1 MKLHFNRLFPLLA
14 PSLILISGKGV
25 YAQVRG
31 KDKFVRI
38 LGAAVDGEYFFAIND
53 IGADFSLDSR
63 SSSSSVPNIVE
74 NMMEKLEGA
83 DEVKIYN
90 NAINGFFVRGID
102 SETAAKIAED
112 NNIAY
117 VEQNQVFELDE
128 DFELDF
134 DLDIVPVIPNIVTQ
148 SSVPTWGL
156 DRIDTRDLDLDS
168 TFSAVGDGTGITAY
182 IIDSGVRLTHNEFK
196 VAGSEESR
204 ASFGI
209 NTSGD
214 GIETDCV
221 GHGTHVAGILGGLT
235 YGVAKNVELIAV
247 KAFDCD
253 GETDLGRILSAI
265 DFVKEHAQNN
275 SKKAITNMSLS
286 GGSSTALNEAVR
298 NLHNSGIVTVVSAGN
313 KNDDACVRSPAGE
326 PAVITVGNTDIN
338 DRREED
344 SNFGTCVDLFAPG
357 TGIPSAGNRNDGQI
371 RILTGTSMS
380 APHVAG
386 VAALLLE
393 KGVAPGN
400 VSQEIVS
407 MATDDKV
414 IDAGPGS
421 ANKLLFVGESDITI
435 FREEFEGE
443 SGSFSSSVF
452 ENRVLNNSK
461 CNENR
466 CLRIRR
472 TNTASTKFIRVTA
485 LSEVEIS
492 FIYSANTR
500 VNAGED
506 LILEYQYKRR
516 SNWTV
521 VNAYP
526 PVNENTQETA
536 LISVT
541 PEEKRL
547 RFRFRGTASATNKR
561 FFIDNVVTKGFI

>member
-1 MKLHFNRLFPLLA
+1 
-14 PSLILISGKGV
+14 
-25 YAQVRG
+25 
-31 KDKFVRI
+31 
-38 LGAAVDGEYFFAIND
+38 
-53 IGADFSLDSR
+53 
-63 SSSSSVPNIVE
+63 
-74 NMMEKLEGA
+74 
-83 DEVKIYN
+83 
-90 NAINGFFVRGID
+90 
-102 SETAAKIAED
+102 
-112 NNIAY
+112 
-117 VEQNQVFELDE
+117 
-128 DFELDF
+128 
-134 DLDIVPVIPNIVTQ
+134 
-148 SSVPTWGL
+148 
-156 DRIDTRDLDLDS
+156 
-168 TFSAVGDGTGITAY
+168 
-182 IIDSGVRLTHNEFK
+182 
-196 VAGSEESR
+196 
-204 ASFGI
+204 
-209 NTSGD
+209 
-214 GIETDCV
+214 
-221 GHGTHVAGILGGLT
+221 
-235 YGVAKNVELIAV
+235 
-247 KAFDCD
+247 
-253 GETDLGRILSAI
+253 
-265 DFVKEHAQNN
+265 
-275 SKKAITNMSLS
+275 MSLS

-443 SGSFSSSVF
+443 SGSFSSSAF

-536 LISVT
+536 LVSVT